1 MQLKSKELL
10 KTTKPQIE
18 TQMKLP
24 QAARNHIN
32 IMDQQSNPAVPS
44 SSKYP
49 DSKRKDS
56 ISKKLADYILEIQK
70 NKAKRLPSNQS
81 P

>member
-1 MQLKSKELL
+1 MNI
-10 KTTKPQIE
+10 PQIE

-24 QAARNHIN
+24 EGSRNHIN

-49 DSKRKDS
+49 DSMKKDS
-56 ISKKLADYILEIQK
+56 ISKKLTEHIRKVLKSKTKKVSMNY
-70 NKAKRLPSNQS
+70 S
-81 P
+81 PDL